1 MKNGRQF
8 MNRETYNIRNARTE
22 EFTEIGQLLV
32 TVYSQL
38 NGFPKPHEQPN
49 YYDMLKN
56 IGIQTTKP
64 NTALLVAV
72 SNTGQICGTV
82 VYFSDMKQYG
92 SGGTAT
98 LETNASGF
106 RLLAVDPKFR
116 GQGIGKLLSEKCIN
130 LAKDSGKSQLIIHS
144 TKSMQVAWKMY
155 EKLGFKP
162 SVDLDFSQG
171 DLLVFGFRL
180 RF

>member
-1 MKNGRQF
+1 
-8 MNRETYNIRNARTE
+8 MNREIYKIRNAQPDE
-22 EFTEIGQLLV
+22 YTEIGQLLV

-38 NGFPKPHEQPN
+38 SGFPKPHEQPN
-49 YYDMLKN
+49 YYDMLTN

-72 SNTGQICGTV
+72 SNTGQICGSV

-106 RLLAVDPKFR
+106 RLLAVDPNSR

-130 LAKDSGKSQLIIHS
+130 LATDSGKSQIIIYS
-144 TKSMQVAWKMY
+144 TKAMQIAWKMY
-155 EKLGFKP
+155 EKLGFKQ
-162 SVDLDFSQG
+162 SADLDFSQG
-171 DLLVFGFRL
+171 DLPVYGFRL
-180 RF
+180 IF

>member
-1 MKNGRQF
+1 MKKQN
-8 MNRETYNIRNARTE
+8 YNIRNAQAE

-38 NGFPKPHEQPN
+38 NGFPKPHEQPK
-49 YYDMLKN
+49 YYDMLTN
-56 IGIQTTKP
+56 IGIQSEKP
-64 NTALLVAV
+64 GTALLIAV
-72 SNTGQICGTV
+72 SNIGQICGAV

-155 EKLGFKP
+155 EKLGFKR

-171 DLLVFGFRL
+171 DLAVYGFRL
-180 RF
+180 LF

>member
-1 MKNGRQF
+1 
-8 MNRETYNIRNARTE
+8 MNRETYKIRNARAE
-22 EFTEIGQLLV
+22 EFSEIGQLLV

-49 YYDMLKN
+49 YYDMLTN

-72 SNTGQICGTV
+72 SNTSQICGAV

-106 RLLAVDPKFR
+106 RLLAVDPNFR

-130 LAKDSGKSQLIIHS
+130 LAKASGKSQLIIHS